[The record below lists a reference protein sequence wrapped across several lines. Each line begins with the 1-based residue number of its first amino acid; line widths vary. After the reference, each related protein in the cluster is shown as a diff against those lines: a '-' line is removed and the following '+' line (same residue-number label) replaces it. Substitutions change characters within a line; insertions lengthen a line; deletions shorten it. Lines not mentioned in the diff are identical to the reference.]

1 MAAPEAAWNRVDVP
15 WPAGSSAVA
24 VAAQHPAGPRL
35 GCRVARPGWGG
46 EERGHRSRWAA
57 RRAGE
62 GEAYPGRAECGAGGA
77 RGERRCARWSLS
89 AARSQ

>member
-1 MAAPEAAWNRVDVP
+1 MEPR
-15 WPAGSSAVA
+15 GRAVA
-24 VAAQHPAGPRL
+24 RWQQRGGRGRPAPRRSPARLPGRAAGM
-35 GCRVARPGWGG
+35 GG

-77 RGERRCARWSLS
+77 RGERRCARRSLS